1 MVIDSS
7 VLLAILQEE
16 PESTRFIEALASAG
30 SRRMSVAS
38 FVEVS
43 IVIESRFGGE
53 GIRDLD
59 LFIDRAGIE
68 LAAVDL
74 EQAKLA
80 RYGFSRYG
88 KGRHQAGLNYGDCFS
103 YALARVR
110 SEPLLFK
117 GDDFKHT
124 DVAVAIA

>member
-16 PESTRFIEALASAG
+16 PERTRFIEALASAG

-38 FVEVS
+38 FLEVS

-59 LFIDRAGIE
+59 LFIDRARIE

-74 EQAKLA
+74 EQAKMA

-117 GDDFKHT
+117 GDDFNHT

>member
-16 PESTRFIEALASAG
+16 PERTRFIGALASAG

-43 IVIESRFGGE
+43 MVIESRFGGE

-74 EQAKLA
+74 EQAKMA

-124 DVAVAIA
+124 DVAAAIA